1 LRTLRSP
8 PDLKTLLA
16 DPLEVAIGPVF
27 EELDVTLSSLR
38 LSADK
43 VFECFWRF
51 GVVIKLSWDELLS

>member
-1 LRTLRSP
+1 M
-8 PDLKTLLA
+8 
-16 DPLEVAIGPVF
+16 GPVL

-38 LSADK
+38 LRADK